1 MKWEKLASYAK
12 KNMENRLQIFKAFKV
27 LLAKQWWQLNRNG
40 KSFMDK
46 VVKDCY
52 FPKSNIFKP

>member
-1 MKWEKLASYAK
+1 MPKRIWRIDFKF
-12 KNMENRLQIFKAFKV
+12 FKAFKEV